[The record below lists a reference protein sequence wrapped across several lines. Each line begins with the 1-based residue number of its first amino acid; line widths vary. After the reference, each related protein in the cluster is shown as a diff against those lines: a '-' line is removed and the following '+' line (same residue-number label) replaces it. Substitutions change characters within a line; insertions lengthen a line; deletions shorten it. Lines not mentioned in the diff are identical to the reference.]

1 MHSPT
6 HTHTHT
12 LTIFTQAALQRETE
26 PLGLVNTPNAPRRRS
41 PRLLNP
47 AQSEPVLL
55 LDDHLTTSPLLCQPP
70 YLLSNGGASSTLGR
84 RVPEASGGGGRQMT
98 YTPQMSRHHYGNH
111 HHPHPHAPPPS
122 REQSSP
128 CLPRDRSNSQH
139 SQHSQAESTTS
150 GQGGRSR
157 LWSLTESGSFK
168 REEDGLEDIEHSIS
182 ELNDEEEE
190 GEESEAFVASQEG
203 EGEEGDSQ
211 QEAKKTLTSIS
222 FHTSASFTNS
232 SRSPPMIVPSPH
244 SGSQPETISMD
255 EFPVDSGID
264 ASSLSLSGSP
274 RGLHFTAPTLIETS
288 FTSLSSVASASPVHT
303 SPSSRKNSSNGG
315 GYFSDKTRPRSGGS
329 LKESSRQKHG
339 GGGEGDSPQ
348 CYRTGS
354 LRSSRSRP
362 RYHQPMTTPTNRG
375 TPSQSAASSG
385 HGSSWMQT
393 PVRRMSTS
401 AAVIYEMVKDLF
413 RSP

>member
-12 LTIFTQAALQRETE
+12 LTIFTQAALPRETE

-55 LDDHLTTSPLLCQPP
+55 LDDHWTTSPLRRQPP

-84 RVPEASGGGGRQMT
+84 RVPEASGGGGRQMTT

-139 SQHSQAESTTS
+139 SQHYQAESTTS

-190 GEESEAFVASQEG
+190 GEKSEAFVASQEG
-203 EGEEGDSQ
+203 EGEEG
-211 QEAKKTLTSIS
+211 
-222 FHTSASFTNS
+222 
-232 SRSPPMIVPSPH
+232 V
-244 SGSQPETISMD
+244 
-255 EFPVDSGID
+255 
-264 ASSLSLSGSP
+264 
-274 RGLHFTAPTLIETS
+274 
-288 FTSLSSVASASPVHT
+288 
-303 SPSSRKNSSNGG
+303 
-315 GYFSDKTRPRSGGS
+315 
-329 LKESSRQKHG
+329 
-339 GGGEGDSPQ
+339 
-348 CYRTGS
+348 
-354 LRSSRSRP
+354 
-362 RYHQPMTTPTNRG
+362 
-375 TPSQSAASSG
+375 
-385 HGSSWMQT
+385 
-393 PVRRMSTS
+393 
-401 AAVIYEMVKDLF
+401 
-413 RSP
+413 